1 MQSFRQSRQLA
12 RAVQAQIDR
21 DREKATRRTLIN
33 NNAGG
38 QDDQQQVAGVILP
51 VQQQQQFIDPEKEAR
66 ALVAPPQ
73 PAHYRRSSTETLERV
88 NSQTSSG
95 GNTTTDY
102 GDELERAAEE
112 AAHRVPTAATQY
124 TARAALGHSLT
135 GVQARDR
142 RTHEGNKGSQVFVVG
157 WQGADDAQHPRN
169 WPVGRRVS
177 CTLQISLIAAAVG
190 AASGIDATVLPQ
202 AARSLGVGEVAE
214 SMATGLYLVG
224 MGVGSLVAGPF
235 SETFGRNA
243 VYVGS
248 VAVFMVWVLA
258 AGLAPTLP
266 AQVVFRFL
274 AGCAA
279 STPLVCSGGSVSDM
293 WNSVDKTWAF
303 PLYAIAAFGGPMLGA
318 VMGAYI
324 GPSPLVSWRWT
335 EWTMLILSGVVVVLV
350 FLIMPET
357 YPPLLLRWKA
367 KHLRRITGDD
377 RFRSEHEIIKA
388 TLFSRLRVSMTR
400 PFLMFTEPIILA
412 MTLYLSV
419 VYIVL
424 FTFLVGWPDIFE
436 VTYDISQGLANII
449 FLAMA
454 IGLQFN
460 FLLVPLV
467 YRLTMKEIKKFEASA
482 GPSPGRD
489 PGQITFNPE
498 IRLYYAMFGPA
509 VCIPVSLFWMGW
521 TASPDVSIWSPIL
534 AAALFGFGVTGV
546 FISAYMYVIDSYEIY
561 SASALTFTALVRY
574 VVAGG
579 MTVVGIPFYDNMGV
593 HYTLTI
599 LACISCV
606 LVAVPY
612 SLYKW
617 GHLLR
622 KRSKYAVSQ
631 EI

>member
-1 MQSFRQSRQLA
+1 MQSLRQSKHLE
-12 RAVQAQIDR
+12 RAVKAQIDR
-21 DREKATRRTLIN
+21 DRERAIRRTLI
-33 NNAGG
+33 AGA
-38 QDDQQQVAGVILP
+38 QDDDQAGDQAGV
-51 VQQQQQFIDPEKEAR
+51 VHQQQQLSDPEK
-66 ALVAPPQ
+66 ALPDAALGP
-73 PAHYRRSSTETLERV
+73 RRSTETLERADLSRSSSN
-88 NSQTSSG
+88 NSTEYDGSQ
-95 GNTTTDY
+95 
-102 GDELERAAEE
+102 EPAERNDP
-112 AAHRVPTAATQY
+112 HRVPTAATQY

-135 GVQARDR
+135 GIHARDR
-142 RTHEGNKGSQVFVVG
+142 RTHEGKGEQVFVVG
-157 WQGADDAQHPRN
+157 WEGPDDPLNPRN
-169 WPVGRRVS
+169 WPVARRVS

-202 AARSLGVGEVAE
+202 AAKSFGVGRVAE
-214 SMATGLYLVG
+214 SLATGLYLVG

-243 VYVGS
+243 VYIGS
-248 VAVFMVWVLA
+248 MAVFMLWIMA
-258 AGLAPTLP
+258 SGLAPNFG
-266 AQVVFRFL
+266 AQIAFRFL
-274 AGCAA
+274 AGCSA

-293 WNSVDKTWAF
+293 WNSVEKTWAF
-303 PLYAIAAFGGPMLGA
+303 PMYAIAAFGGPMLGA

-324 GPSPLVSWRWT
+324 GPSPLVSWRWS

-350 FLIMPET
+350 FFIMPET

-388 TLFSRLRVSMTR
+388 TLVSRLKVSMTR

-419 VYIVL
+419 VYIVM
-424 FTFLVGWPDIFE
+424 FTFLVGWPVIFE
-436 VTYDISQGLANII
+436 DTYNIPQGLANII
-449 FLAMA
+449 FISMA
-454 IGLQFN
+454 VGVQFN
-460 FLLVPLV
+460 FLLVPVV
-467 YRLTMKEIKKFEASA
+467 YRLTTKQIKQSEARGE
-482 GPSPGRD
+482 GPE
-489 PGQITFNPE
+489 FNPE

-509 VCIPVSLFWMGW
+509 ICIPISLFWMGW
-521 TASPDVSIWSPIL
+521 TASPNISVWSPIC
-534 AAALFGFGVTGV
+534 AAALFGYGVTGV
-546 FISAYMYVIDSYEIY
+546 FICAYMYVIDSYEIY

-574 VVAGG
+574 VIAGG
-579 MTVVGIPFYDNMGV
+579 MTVVGIPFYDNLGV

-622 KRSKYAVSQ
+622 KRSKYAVSR
-631 EI
+631 EV

>member
-1 MQSFRQSRQLA
+1 MQSFRQYRHIE

-21 DREKATRRTLIN
+21 NREKATRRTLV
-33 NNAGG
+33 ARG
-38 QDDQQQVAGVILP
+38 QDDEEQQRQQHAGVIH
-51 VQQQQQFIDPEKEAR
+51 QQQPLDPEKA
-66 ALVAPPQ
+66 Q
-73 PAHYRRSSTETLERV
+73 PAALEEVPSRRSTETLDRV
-88 NSQTSSG
+88 PSSG
-95 GNTTTDY
+95 SNSSSNADYDGETTTAN
-102 GDELERAAEE
+102 E
-112 AAHRVPTAATQY
+112 AHRVPTAATQY

-135 GVQARDR
+135 GIHARLR
-142 RTHEGNKGSQVFVVG
+142 HTHEGGDKQTQVFVVN
-157 WQGADDAQHPRN
+157 WESPHDDPLNPRN
-169 WPVGRRVS
+169 WPLSRRIS

-202 AARSLGVGEVAE
+202 AAVSLGVSQVSE
-214 SMATGLYLVG
+214 SLATGLYLVG
-224 MGVGSLVAGPF
+224 MGMGSLVAGPF

-243 VYVGS
+243 VYIGS
-248 VAVFMVWVLA
+248 LAVFMVWILA
-258 AGLAPTLP
+258 SGLAPSFG
-266 AQVVFRFL
+266 AQIVFRFL
-274 AGCAA
+274 AGCSA

-293 WNSVDKTWAF
+293 WNSVEKTWAF
-303 PLYAIAAFGGPMLGA
+303 PMYAIAAFGGPMLGA

-350 FLIMPET
+350 FFIMPET
-357 YPPLLLRWKA
+357 YPPLLLKWKA
-367 KHLRRITGDD
+367 EHLRRITGDD
-377 RFRSEHEIIKA
+377 RYRSEHEIISA

-436 VTYDISQGLANII
+436 ETYHISQGLANII

-467 YRLTMKEIKKFEASA
+467 YRLTIK
-482 GPSPGRD
+482 
-489 PGQITFNPE
+489 QIKQSQACGEGEHFNPE

-521 TASPDVSIWSPIL
+521 TASPDISIWSPIL

-546 FISAYMYVIDSYEIY
+546 FICAYMYVIDSYEIY

-579 MTVVGIPFYDNMGV
+579 MTVVGIPFYDTMGV

-622 KRSKYAVSQ
+622 KRSKYAVSR
-631 EI
+631 EV

>member
-1 MQSFRQSRQLA
+1 MQSLRQSRHIE
-12 RAVQAQIDR
+12 RAVRAQIDR
-21 DREKATRRTLIN
+21 DREKTLRRTLIT
-33 NNAGG
+33 GG
-38 QDDQQQVAGVILP
+38 QDDQAGVLQAQP
-51 VQQQQQFIDPEKEAR
+51 PLDPEKAMPDSE
-66 ALVAPPQ
+66 P
-73 PAHYRRSSTETLERV
+73 RRSTETLERAD
-88 NSQTSSG
+88 SRSSS
-95 GNTTTDY
+95 NTDY
-102 GDELERAAEE
+102 NGSQELAEE
-112 AAHRVPTAATQY
+112 AHRVATAATQY

-135 GVQARDR
+135 GIHARDR
-142 RTHEGNKGSQVFVVG
+142 RTHEGKGEQVFVVG
-157 WQGADDAQHPRN
+157 WEGPEDPLNPRN
-169 WPVGRRVS
+169 WPVARRVS

-214 SMATGLYLVG
+214 SLATGMYLVG
-224 MGVGSLVAGPF
+224 MGMGSLVAGPF

-243 VYVGS
+243 VYIGS
-248 VAVFMVWVLA
+248 MAVFMIWIMA
-258 AGLAPTLP
+258 SGLAPNFG
-266 AQVVFRFL
+266 AQITFRFL
-274 AGCAA
+274 AGCSA

-293 WNSVDKTWAF
+293 WNSVEKTWAF
-303 PLYAIAAFGGPMLGA
+303 PMYAIAAFGGPMLGA

-350 FLIMPET
+350 FIIMPET

-388 TLFSRLRVSMTR
+388 TLFSRLKVSMTR

-436 VTYDISQGLANII
+436 VTYNISQGLANII
-449 FLAMA
+449 FLSMA

-467 YRLTMKEIKKFEASA
+467 YRLTIK
-482 GPSPGRD
+482 
-489 PGQITFNPE
+489 QIKQSTARGEGEQFTPE
-498 IRLYYAMFGPA
+498 IRLWYAMFGPA
-509 VCIPVSLFWMGW
+509 VCIPISLFWMGW
-521 TASPDVSIWSPIL
+521 TASPNISIWSPIL

-546 FISAYMYVIDSYEIY
+546 FICAYMYVIDSYEIY

-574 VVAGG
+574 VIAGG

-599 LACISCV
+599 LACISCL

-622 KRSKYAVSQ
+622 KRSKYAVSR